1 MLSKKQKWAIGE
13 SMAIPYLE
21 QYGYEIVERNAFF
34 LWGELDI
41 IATRDRLWRC
51 IEVKYRENAY
61 FWYPEEA
68 MTPRKI
74 RTLLRAIELYCLKK
88 DIDLEDFRL
97 DFLGILKLPDG
108 SYEYRLIEDV
118 T

>member
-1 MLSKKQKWAIGE
+1 
-13 SMAIPYLE
+13 
-21 QYGYEIVERNAFF
+21 
-34 LWGELDI
+34 
-41 IATRDRLWRC
+41 
-51 IEVKYRENAY
+51 
-61 FWYPEEA
+61 

-74 RTLLRAIELYCLKK
+74 RTLMRAIELYCLKK

-118 T
+118 S